1 MVRTTALVF
10 SGISISRH
18 VPATVQGSGS
28 FIPCFSNLHYVVFR
42 PVWFGSPFFFFFFL
56 TPISLQRGSAE
67 DRDPSRWGNREIIY
81 LTLHC
86 HR

>member
-10 SGISISRH
+10 NGISISRH
-18 VPATVQGSGS
+18 VPVAVQGSGS
-28 FIPCFSNLHYVVFR
+28 FISCFSNLHYVVFR
-42 PVWFGSPFFFFFFL
+42 PVWFGSTFYLFL
-56 TPISLQRGSAE
+56 TPISLQGGSGG

-86 HR
+86 HH